1 MKKSAPSKSG
11 VTLSVATI
19 WDRKYYR
26 SGEKLPFTI
35 QSLPEHLRPY
45 VVGDEPEAPDEDAA
59 PQATYILGEVYNVD
73 GADHLVRRRRRAV
86 ERQMVEMSA
95 QAAEED
101 ALHEEFDAPLD
112 ETLASAVQQAQSDH
126 AADVALQLAQL
137 QIDARRAD
145 AAQEA
150 GQQWVEEQHE
160 QEIADSDAAALVSP
174 SLVQS
179 EPEAMPADPKPR
191 KKRKQS

>member
-1 MKKSAPSKSG
+1 MVRAAVWRLAMPSRIGKIWQILPQTTTLSCPNRARRNHGKEISSLKKSAPSKSG

-45 VVGDEPEAPDEDAA
+45 VLGDEPEAPDEDAA
-59 PQATYILGEVYNVD
+59 PQASYVLGEVYGVD
-73 GADHLVRRRRRAV
+73 GDDRLVRRRRRAV

-101 ALHEEFDAPLD
+101 AIHRRIRC
-112 ETLASAVQQAQSDH
+112 T
-126 AADVALQLAQL
+126 
-137 QIDARRAD
+137 AR
-145 AAQEA
+145 
-150 GQQWVEEQHE
+150 
-160 QEIADSDAAALVSP
+160 
-174 SLVQS
+174 
-179 EPEAMPADPKPR
+179 
-191 KKRKQS
+191 